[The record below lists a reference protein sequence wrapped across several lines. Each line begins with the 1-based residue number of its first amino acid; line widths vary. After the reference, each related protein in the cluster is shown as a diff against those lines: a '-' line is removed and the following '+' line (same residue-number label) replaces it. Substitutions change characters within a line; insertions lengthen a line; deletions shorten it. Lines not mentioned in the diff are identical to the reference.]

1 MITYLLADFRN
12 VLQYSKA
19 AFAAFSISA
28 ICCLYLFCG
37 TAIVMWLSTNKE
49 ITA

>member
-1 MITYLLADFRN
+1 MQKL
-12 VLQYSKA
+12 KA

-28 ICCLYLFCG
+28 ICCLCLFSPA
-37 TAIVMWLSTNKE
+37 AIVAWLSTNKE